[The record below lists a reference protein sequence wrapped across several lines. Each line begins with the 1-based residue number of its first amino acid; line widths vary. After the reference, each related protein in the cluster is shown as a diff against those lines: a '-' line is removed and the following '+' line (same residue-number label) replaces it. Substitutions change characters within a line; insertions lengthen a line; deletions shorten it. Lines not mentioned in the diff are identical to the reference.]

1 MAFADLTVEQQVET
15 MLPLA
20 RQIIDGFD
28 IGECELE
35 SINHEY
41 NSTFKVTATNGKLF
55 ALRINVNSK
64 RTLPNLKAEIFW
76 VEQLATIE
84 GLTVPVPVKNRVGEY
99 ISTARHPILKR
110 DLHAVLFS
118 WLEGEEL
125 GDEPTEEMMRA
136 AGRAMARMHAAARET
151 KLPEGASLPVV
162 DDVFWSYGNAIEP
175 SDQVSPQDKAS
186 IARAVDQ
193 IETITRDLYARNSPQ
208 LIHADIHP
216 WNVMWQGSDVA
227 IFDFDDCVIGLPVQ
241 DIAVTLYYNDTAEQD
256 AAFLTGY
263 QEFSPL
269 PEYTETEMN
278 ALKLQRRIVLLSYIL
293 ETENPEHRAMV
304 PKYLEETLRKINK
317 TLGWCLP
324 SSDGPELG

>member
-1 MAFADLTVEQQVET
+1 MAFADLSIEQQVET

-28 IGECELE
+28 LGACELE
-35 SINHEY
+35 SINHEF
-41 NSTFKVTATNGKLF
+41 NSTFKVTASSGERF

-64 RTLPNLKAEIFW
+64 RTLPNLRAEIFW
-76 VEQLATIE
+76 VVQLATVA
-84 GLTVPVPVKNRVGEY
+84 GLTVPVPIKNRSGEY
-99 ISTARHPILKR
+99 ISTAWHPMLER
-110 DLHAVLFS
+110 NLHAVLFS

-136 AGRAMARMHAAARET
+136 AGRAMARMHAAAQDIR
-151 KLPEGASLPVV
+151 LPESASLPIV
-162 DDVFWSYGNAIEP
+162 DDVFWDNGDSIEP
-175 SDQVSPQDKAS
+175 SDLVTTEEKAI
-186 IARAVDQ
+186 IAKAVEK
-193 IETITRDLYARNSPQ
+193 IEAITRDLYSRNRPQ

-241 DIAVTLYYNDTAEQD
+241 DIAVTLYYNDTDEQD
-256 AAFLTGY
+256 AAFLAGY
-263 QEFSPL
+263 QELAPL
-269 PEYTETEMN
+269 PEFTHDEMS

-304 PKYLEETLRKINK
+304 PEYLAKTIKRIEEVFGR
-317 TLGWCLP
+317 
-324 SSDGPELG
+324 